1 MSIPEGDV
9 EISLCGNCGWIGNA
23 AFDASRL
30 SYEKF
35 HFSLQHSPAFE
46 SFVVELVD
54 RLNNRYDLEGRKVL
68 DVGCGNG
75 DFLRTFAARV
85 TITGL
90 GVDPS
95 IAPGTE
101 HFDCGTVT
109 YERGVLQP
117 RHAGFGANLV
127 CCRHVLNSM
136 PDPIGLLSDIRSAA
150 GDEPSTVF
158 YFEVPYADRTF
169 NDDIVWNL
177 AYEHRSWFNEA
188 SFRVL
193 CERAGFEVLDIGPC
207 WRDEYLGAELR
218 CGPIKLDSVAPPQ
231 EIDRQRSNLERF
243 VHNVESYASHWS
255 RKLDEM
261 HRSGRR
267 LAIWGAGARALLF
280 LHQVD
285 NKDSVG
291 CVVDI
296 NPARQGN
303 YLAGV
308 GVRIDS
314 PDSLREFRPDVI
326 LISNASFADEIREQA
341 KSLGLS
347 ADFELF

>member
-1 MSIPEGDV
+1 MPNATTGSCPLCQSQLEPPVYQLSGIPTLDGAVGESLEKAMSIPEGDV

-177 AYEHRSWFNEA
+177 ASNIVPGSTKRRFGCCASAPGSRCSTSAPAGEMSTSAPNSGVDQSSSTRSPHPRKSTGSGPTW
-188 SFRVL
+188 SDQ
-193 CERAGFEVLDIGPC
+193 AGTQPGTRTP
-207 WRDEYLGAELR
+207 
-218 CGPIKLDSVAPPQ
+218 
-231 EIDRQRSNLERF
+231 
-243 VHNVESYASHWS
+243 
-255 RKLDEM
+255 
-261 HRSGRR
+261 
-267 LAIWGAGARALLF
+267 LARY
-280 LHQVD
+280 
-285 NKDSVG
+285 
-291 CVVDI
+291 
-296 NPARQGN
+296 R
-303 YLAGV
+303 
-308 GVRIDS
+308 
-314 PDSLREFRPDVI
+314 
-326 LISNASFADEIREQA
+326 
-341 KSLGLS
+341 
-347 ADFELF
+347 